1 MASPEHLHGRLAAAA
16 AQARWRWFSIICD
29 CAWLARTVEGRLA
42 AAATVARWRWFPI
55 ICDCAWL
62 LQGTS
67 TNAWRPRPPWLAGAG
82 FRLFAIVPGI
92 SRVRPRTPGGRGHR
106 GSLALVPDYLRLCLA
121 SPGHVHGRLAAA
133 AAQARWRCFSII
145 CDCAWVGPGLSRA
158 RPRKPCGR
166 GRPGSPTLVFDYLR
180 VCLASPGLVS
190 PGYVPG
196 RLAAAAT
203 VARWRWFP
211 IICDC
216 AWPLQGTCTDAWRP
230 RPPRLAEVGFRLF
243 AVVPGL
249 SRPCLFRAR
258 PRTPAGRGHRGSLAL
273 VPDYLRVCPASPGH
287 VHGRLAAAAAVARLR
302 WFSIVRDCGKHNRK

>member
-145 CDCAWVGPGLSRA
+145 CDCAWVGPALSRA
-158 RPRKPCGR
+158 RPRKPCGPSDARPVQCR
-166 GRPGSPTLVFDYLR
+166 GTAPSRPQAP
-180 VCLASPGLVS
+180 
-190 PGYVPG
+190 
-196 RLAAAAT
+196 
-203 VARWRWFP
+203 
-211 IICDC
+211 
-216 AWPLQGTCTDAWRP
+216 RP
-230 RPPRLAEVGFRLF
+230 RARCLGLAQAPRLGAQRRDTSSKTRFF
-243 AVVPGL
+243 
-249 SRPCLFRAR
+249 F
-258 PRTPAGRGHRGSLAL
+258 RGSTAREPPQPGFSRFAL
-273 VPDYLRVCPASPGH
+273 DTSSKTIF
-287 VHGRLAAAAAVARLR
+287 
-302 WFSIVRDCGKHNRK
+302 FSGKYRTRTR